1 VASLAAYGFS
11 RYKYKA
17 NNYLLVFL
25 ILAQMFPPVL
35 LVIPYFMFTIQL
47 NFYDTYWALIL
58 TYISVLLPFSTLM
71 LKSYFDTI
79 PRSLEE
85 AAMIDGCSRLQTIR
99 MIVFPLSV
107 PGIIATAVYSFLQAW
122 NEYLLAVTLT
132 ERWEYR
138 TVTAGVGFL
147 VGEFTSEWNQMMA
160 LSVLGS
166 LPLLIVFLFAQKYMM
181 KGLTLGS
188 VKG

>member
-1 VASLAAYGFS
+1 
-11 RYKYKA
+11 
-17 NNYLLVFL
+17 
-25 ILAQMFPPVL
+25 
-35 LVIPYFMFTIQL
+35 MFTIQL